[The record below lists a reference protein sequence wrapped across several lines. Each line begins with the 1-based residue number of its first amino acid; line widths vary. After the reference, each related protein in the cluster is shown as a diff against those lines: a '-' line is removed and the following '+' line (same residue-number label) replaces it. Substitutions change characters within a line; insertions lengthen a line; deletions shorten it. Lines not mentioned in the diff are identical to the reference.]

1 MTTTPPTTAG
11 TSIRLRAPL
20 WTRVYNVLFGLL
32 WCGLLVTFAVRAPH
46 GDAPIAAGMLVF
58 GVLLIG
64 SNLRLGVTTTTD
76 RLTIRNRL
84 TTTTLTRQDV
94 EGFRAGPAPN
104 QGLPLTYCA
113 YALTTQGRVIPLTVT
128 ARPGLRRP
136 PQHVHDDI
144 DLLQRWLADIR
155 RP

>member
-1 MTTTPPTTAG
+1 VTTTPPTTAG

-64 SNLRLGVTTTTD
+64 SNLRLGVTTD

-84 TTTTLTRQDV
+84 PTTTLTRQDV

-104 QGLPLTYCA
+104 KASRSP
-113 YALTTQGRVIPLTVT
+113 T
-128 ARPGLRRP
+128 APTR
-136 PQHVHDDI
+136 
-144 DLLQRWLADIR
+144 
-155 RP
+155 